1 MEAGLRALDQR
12 LLDTTTE
19 ETERRGG
26 LQWFPQGGES
36 VVGIKYSRQRGE
48 RIQDIV

>member
-1 MEAGLRALDQR
+1 MREPIEARLRALDQR

-26 LQWFPQGGES
+26 L
-36 VVGIKYSRQRGE
+36 
-48 RIQDIV
+48 